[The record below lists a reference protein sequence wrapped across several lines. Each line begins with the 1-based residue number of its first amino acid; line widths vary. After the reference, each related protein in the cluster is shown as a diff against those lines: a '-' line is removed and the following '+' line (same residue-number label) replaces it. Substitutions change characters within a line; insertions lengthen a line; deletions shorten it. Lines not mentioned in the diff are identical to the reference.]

1 MRVGVLGSEL
11 VTNLP
16 RRAANGSAGVAFVV
30 CAFGLGVFA
39 TAGALA
45 TVYLLRRFM
54 ITHLGGCT
62 GDTLGAAVEVVEA
75 VTLVTAASGL

>member
-1 MRVGVLGSEL
+1 

-16 RRAANGSAGVAFVV
+16 RRAAIASAGVAFVV

-54 ITHLGGCT
+54 IARLGGCT
-62 GDTLGAAVEVVEA
+62 GDALGATVEVVEGM
-75 VTLVTAASGL
+75 TLVTAASGL